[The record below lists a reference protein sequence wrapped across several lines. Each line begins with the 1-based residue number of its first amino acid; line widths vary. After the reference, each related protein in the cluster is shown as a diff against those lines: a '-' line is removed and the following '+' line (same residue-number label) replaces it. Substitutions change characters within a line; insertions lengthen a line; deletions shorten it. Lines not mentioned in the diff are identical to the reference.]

1 MFLMTSAQGKDM
13 IFNALVADDE
23 YLIRRGIIS
32 FLNKYEDF
40 EIVVEAEDGEMA
52 LELAKKVPLD
62 VCFVDINMPFLNGLE
77 FIRNLKEIHPR
88 ALVVIIT
95 GYDSFEYARTA
106 LRMEVFEYLLKP
118 VMEDKFQVMMEAVKE
133 KLIGERNQNKYLKW
147 AKDTLNQN
155 REYLVSS
162 FLQKALE
169 GHFTAEE
176 MHERFNYLGVDI
188 PRNFVVTVVRLE
200 HQTVVNLKEEWTD
213 DLLFFVARNVANEI
227 FNEMDSTRSCQND
240 YGDLIVL
247 SQQVEAQEEQLQ
259 RYCELL
265 KSQVS
270 VKCVAVQKRG
280 TGMEHL
286 VDAYQEAIEQIDE
299 MAGTSSVIQEVK
311 DYVEQNYW
319 NVKFSLP
326 DAANHVN
333 LSVQYMSRLFRKE
346 TGVTFVDYLTSVRIR
361 KSIELFQNENMK
373 IYEIAECVG
382 YATQHY
388 FSAVFKKHLGVSPAE
403 YRKRMKDK

>member
-1 MFLMTSAQGKDM
+1 
-13 IFNALVADDE
+13 
-23 YLIRRGIIS
+23 
-32 FLNKYEDF
+32 
-40 EIVVEAEDGEMA
+40 
-52 LELAKKVPLD
+52 
-62 VCFVDINMPFLNGLE
+62 
-77 FIRNLKEIHPR
+77 
-88 ALVVIIT
+88 
-95 GYDSFEYARTA
+95 
-106 LRMEVFEYLLKP
+106 
-118 VMEDKFQVMMEAVKE
+118 
-133 KLIGERNQNKYLKW
+133 
-147 AKDTLNQN
+147 
-155 REYLVSS
+155 
-162 FLQKALE
+162 
-169 GHFTAEE
+169 
-176 MHERFNYLGVDI
+176 
-188 PRNFVVTVVRLE
+188 
-200 HQTVVNLKEEWTD
+200 
-213 DLLFFVARNVANEI
+213 
-227 FNEMDSTRSCQND
+227 
-240 YGDLIVL
+240 
-247 SQQVEAQEEQLQ
+247 
-259 RYCELL
+259 
-265 KSQVS
+265 
-270 VKCVAVQKRG
+270 
-280 TGMEHL
+280 MEHL